1 MCKPCRRGW
10 GLIPV
15 VVSRHVVQDV
25 LSCGERGRARDG
37 ADPYDS
43 SRHDSQSHRTSNATA
58 FSIQKGAWTY
68 ATAFQLKVPSITR
81 PGSADGPQRD
91 ALATRAVWTMQAG
104 HAKTPADSARDPTR
118 AQAMQM
124 GRDATRS
131 RRARCGRCRQGMQKH
146 PPTARATQALQLE
159 PQPAGRRQRNATRRG
174 RRVSPRK
181 SRDGQRR

>member
-1 MCKPCRRGW
+1 MYAGAEELFAISTQCAINYVLILGTHEHISHAVCKPCRRGW

-15 VVSRHVVQDV
+15 VVSRLVVQDV

-91 ALATRAVWTMQAG
+91 ARASRAVWTMQAG
-104 HAKTPADSARDPTR
+104 HAKGAADRARDPG
-118 AQAMQM
+118 AP
-124 GRDATRS
+124 
-131 RRARCGRCRQGMQKH
+131 ART
-146 PPTARATQALQLE
+146 TA
-159 PQPAGRRQRNATRRG
+159 G
-174 RRVSPRK
+174 
-181 SRDGQRR
+181 

>member
-15 VVSRHVVQDV
+15 VVSRLVLQDV
-25 LSCGERGRARDG
+25 LSCGERGRAHDG

-104 HAKTPADSARDPTR
+104 HAKTE
-118 AQAMQM
+118 
-124 GRDATRS
+124 
-131 RRARCGRCRQGMQKH
+131 H
-146 PPTARATQALQLE
+146 PPTARATPHE
-159 PQPAGRRQRNATRRG
+159 PRRCRWAATRRARDARGVGDAGRACKSTRRQRARPRRSSSNHSRLADASATRLEG
-174 RRVSPRK
+174 AVA
-181 SRDGQRR
+181 